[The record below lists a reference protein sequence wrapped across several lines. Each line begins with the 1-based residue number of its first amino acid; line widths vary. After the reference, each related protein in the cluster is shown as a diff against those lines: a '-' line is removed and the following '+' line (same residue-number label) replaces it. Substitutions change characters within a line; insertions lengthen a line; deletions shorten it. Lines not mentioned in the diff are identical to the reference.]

1 MEQAVYD
8 QVTQSAANTI
18 LQLTEESRGQLDE
31 DNQAHWDMANGVL
44 RFWICLTGADARAE
58 DVERL
63 QLLID
68 DMPGVDDE
76 GEGNWRASPVMRLS

>member
-1 MEQAVYD
+1 MEHTVYD
-8 QVTQSAANTI
+8 QVTRTAADTI
-18 LQLTEESRGQLDE
+18 RQLTEESRGRLDE
-31 DNQAHWDMANGVL
+31 DNQSHWDMAHGVL

-68 DMPGVDDE
+68 DMPGVDNK
-76 GEGNWRASPVMRLS
+76 GEGNWRASPVTHLS